1 MMIYMMMVAMVAMM
15 VMVMMMMVMMVMAMM
30 VMVMMVWICGQ
41 DRGGIRISF
50 QLLVQLHLSTNPNL
64 QRS

>member
-1 MMIYMMMVAMVAMM
+1 MMIYTMM
-15 VMVMMMMVMMVMAMM
+15 VMVMMVMVMM

-41 DRGGIRISF
+41 HRGSIRISF